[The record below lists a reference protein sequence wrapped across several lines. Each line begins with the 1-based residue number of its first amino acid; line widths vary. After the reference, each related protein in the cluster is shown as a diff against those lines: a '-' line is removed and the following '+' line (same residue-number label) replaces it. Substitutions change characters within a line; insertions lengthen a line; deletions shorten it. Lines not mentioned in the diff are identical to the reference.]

1 MARLFDYISDIDN
14 SISIIKVLNIVL
26 ANSFRVTVFL
36 LNFESTVPV
45 VGVVCAGQ
53 VSSGHVCG
61 EQREGTLG
69 SRGCLYALVLSKV
82 SMN

>member
-1 MARLFDYISDIDN
+1 M
-14 SISIIKVLNIVL
+14 
-26 ANSFRVTVFL
+26 TVFL